1 MPDAR
6 HAPIIC
12 YERCMEA
19 ALAAHREE
27 TMAPQA
33 FRIAALASLALTG
46 SMLAALS
53 ATAQTAWPSQTVKLV
68 ITNPAGGLPDTVA
81 RIVGK
86 RLQEKLGQSVVVEN
100 RPGANGTVAVQA
112 MFNSAADGYTLVVTD
127 GAIYTSNPVLY
138 VTMPY
143 NLADLLP
150 VAMLARAP
158 LFLAVHPKMQ
168 VSTLAEYIAK
178 VKANPGTFNFGS
190 SGVGST
196 HHLSMEAM
204 NAALKLEMKHVP
216 FKGTGESVPALLGGH
231 IEALMSAYPSL
242 SGAAGGNQVK
252 LLAANS
258 LQRSAQAPELPAISE
273 LIPGF
278 DFAPLIGFYGRTGTP
293 APVLDKIGT
302 EVIAVMKEAE
312 IVKALAVVGVEPAG
326 ANSAGFTA
334 ALQAEAKRVAEAV
347 QLAGL
352 KPR

>member
-1 MPDAR
+1 MTFR
-6 HAPIIC
+6 FL
-12 YERCMEA
+12 RTT
-19 ALAAHREE
+19 LAASL
-27 TMAPQA
+27 T
-33 FRIAALASLALTG
+33 LASG
-46 SMLAALS
+46 QLAAWP
-53 ATAQTAWPSQTVKLV
+53 AVAQTTWPSQTIKLL
-68 ITNPAGGLPDTVA
+68 ITNPPGGLPDTVA
-81 RIVGK
+81 RLVGK

-100 RPGANGTVAVQA
+100 RPGANGSVAVQA
-112 MFNSAADGYTLVVTD
+112 MFNAPADGTTLVVTD
-127 GAIYTSNPVLY
+127 GAIYTANPVLY
-138 VTMPY
+138 TTMPY

-158 LFLAVHPKMQ
+158 LFLAVHPKLQ
-168 VSTLAEYIAK
+168 VSTLAEYIAQ
-178 VKANPGTFNFGS
+178 VKAKPGQLNFGS

-204 NAALKLEMKHVP
+204 NAALKLTMTHVP

-242 SGAAGGNQVK
+242 SGAAGTNQVK

-258 LQRSAQAPELPAISE
+258 LQRSAQAPNLPAISE
-273 LIPGF
+273 VIPGF
-278 DFAPLIGFYGRTGTP
+278 DFAPIVGFYGRTGTP
-293 APVLDKIGT
+293 AAVVEKIGA
-302 EVIAVMKEAE
+302 EAMAVLEEAE

-334 ALQAEAKRVAEAV
+334 ALQGEAKRVAEAV